1 LARMGLHISI
11 SGGLHKAVER
21 AKDRGCDV
29 FQIFSQSPRSWNSKG
44 LSEDE
49 ACKFV
54 SSFNKSG
61 LALAVDHMP
70 YLPNLASSKDDV
82 HEKSIDALKSELMR
96 CQMLRIPYLVSHL
109 GSHLGAGW
117 NEGFQ
122 RIVEA
127 VDMSLSQADN
137 GVILLLEN
145 TAGTKNSMGSSLE
158 EIATIIDA
166 FDALR
171 PRLGICLDTC
181 HLFAAGYELRTPEGL
196 QATLNQFQELMG
208 LERLKLLHINDCR
221 GTMGSHLDR
230 HEHIGLGQ
238 IGENGFQLI
247 LRHPDLKDLPMILE
261 TPIDS
266 RRNDVANLQAAR
278 KLASRPE

>member
-1 LARMGLHISI
+1 MGLHISI
-11 SGGLHKAVER
+11 SGGLHKAVDR
-21 AKDRGCDV
+21 AKDRGCDI
-29 FQIFSQSPRSWNSKG
+29 FQIFSQSPRSWNSKSI
-44 LSEDE
+44 SEDE
-49 ACKFV
+49 AREFV
-54 SSFNKSG
+54 SSFKKSG

-82 HEKSIDALKSELMR
+82 HEKSIDALTSELMR

-117 NEGFQ
+117 DEGFK

-127 VDMSLSQADN
+127 VDTSLSQADN

-158 EIATIIDA
+158 EIAAIIDA

-196 QATLNQFQELMG
+196 QATLNQFQELIG
-208 LERLKLLHINDCR
+208 FERLKLLHINDCR
-221 GTMGSHLDR
+221 GAMGSHLDR

-238 IGENGFQLI
+238 IGENGFRLI
-247 LRHPDLKDLPMILE
+247 LRHPFLKDLPMILE
-261 TPIDS
+261 TPVDS

-278 KLASRPE
+278 KLASWPE

>member
-1 LARMGLHISI
+1 MGLHISI

-29 FQIFSQSPRSWNSKG
+29 FQIFSQSPRSWNSKD

-49 ACKFV
+49 AREFV
-54 SSFNKSG
+54 SSLVESG
-61 LALAVDHMP
+61 LAPAVDHMP
-70 YLPNLASSKDDV
+70 YLPNLASPKDDV
-82 HEKSIDALKSELMR
+82 HERSIETLKSELMR
-96 CQMLRIPYLVSHL
+96 CQMLHIPHLVSHL

-117 NEGFQ
+117 DEGFK

-127 VDMSLSQADN
+127 IDKGLSQADN
-137 GVILLLEN
+137 GVMLLLEN
-145 TAGTKNSMGSSLE
+145 TAGTKNSMGSSFE

-171 PRLGICLDTC
+171 PRLGVCLDTC

-196 QATLNQFQELMG
+196 QATLNQFQELIG

-230 HEHIGLGQ
+230 HEHIGLGY
-238 IGENGFQLI
+238 IGENGFRLI
-247 LRHPDLKDLPMILE
+247 LRHPDLNDLPMILE

-278 KLASRPE
+278 KLASWPE

>member
-1 LARMGLHISI
+1 MGLHISI
-11 SGGLHKAVER
+11 SGGLHKAVDR
-21 AKDRGCDV
+21 AKDRGCDI
-29 FQIFSQSPRSWNSKG
+29 FQIFSQSPRSWNSKSI
-44 LSEDE
+44 SEDE
-49 ACKFV
+49 AREFA
-54 SSFNKSG
+54 SSFKKSG

-70 YLPNLASSKDDV
+70 YLPNLASSKEDV
-82 HEKSIDALKSELMR
+82 HEKSIDALTSELMR

-117 NEGFQ
+117 DEGFK

-127 VDMSLSQADN
+127 VDTSLSQADN
-137 GVILLLEN
+137 DVILLLEN

-158 EIATIIDA
+158 EIAAIIDA

-196 QATLNQFQELMG
+196 QATLNQFQELIG
-208 LERLKLLHINDCR
+208 FERLMLLHINDCR
-221 GTMGSHLDR
+221 GAMGSHLDR

-238 IGENGFQLI
+238 IGENGFRLI
-247 LRHPDLKDLPMILE
+247 LRHPSLKDLPMILE
-261 TPIDS
+261 TPVDS
-266 RRNDVANLQAAR
+266 CRNDVANLQAAR
-278 KLASRPE
+278 ELASWPE

>member
-1 LARMGLHISI
+1 MGLHVSI
-11 SGGLHKAVER
+11 SGGLHKAVDR

-29 FQIFSQSPRSWNSKG
+29 FQIFSQSPRSWNSKS
-44 LSEDE
+44 LSDDDAHE
-49 ACKFV
+49 FV
-54 SSFNKSG
+54 SSFRKSG

-82 HEKSIDALKSELMR
+82 HEKSINALTSELMR

-117 NEGFQ
+117 DEGFK

-127 VDMSLSQADN
+127 VDTSLSQADN

-166 FDALR
+166 FDTLR

-196 QATLNQFQELMG
+196 QATLNQFQELIG

-221 GTMGSHLDR
+221 GAMGSHLDR

-238 IGENGFQLI
+238 IGENGFRLI
-247 LRHPDLKDLPMILE
+247 LRHPSLKDLPMVLE
-261 TPIDS
+261 TPVDS

-278 KLASRPE
+278 ELASWPK

>member
-1 LARMGLHISI
+1 MGLHISI
-11 SGGLHKAVER
+11 SGGLYKAVER
-21 AKDRGCDV
+21 AKDRGCDI
-29 FQIFSQSPRSWNSKG
+29 FQIFSQSPRSWNSES

-49 ACKFV
+49 ARKFV
-54 SSFNKSG
+54 SSLGKTG

-82 HEKSIDALKSELMR
+82 HERSIEALTSELIR
-96 CQMLRIPYLVSHL
+96 CQMLGIPYLVSHL

-117 NEGFQ
+117 DEGFK
-122 RIVEA
+122 RIVE
-127 VDMSLSQADN
+127 SIEKGLSQADN
-137 GVILLLEN
+137 GVMLLLEN
-145 TAGTKNSMGSSLE
+145 TAGTKNSMGSSFE
-158 EIATIIDA
+158 EIATIINA

-171 PRLGICLDTC
+171 PRLGVCLDTC

-196 QATLNQFQELMG
+196 QATLNQFQELIG
-208 LERLKLLHINDCR
+208 LEKLMLLHINDCR

-230 HEHIGLGQ
+230 HEHIGLGY
-238 IGENGFQLI
+238 IGENGFRLI
-247 LRHPDLKDLPMILE
+247 LRHPDLNDLPMILE

-278 KLASRPE
+278 KLAS

>member
-1 LARMGLHISI
+1 VARIGLHISI

-29 FQIFSQSPRSWNSKG
+29 FQIFSQSPRSWNSKS

-49 ACKFV
+49 AREFV
-54 SSFNKSG
+54 SSFKKSG
-61 LALAVDHMP
+61 LALAMDHMP
-70 YLPNLASSKDDV
+70 YLPNLASPKDDV
-82 HEKSIDALKSELMR
+82 HVKSIAALTSELMR

-117 NEGFQ
+117 DMGFK
-122 RIVEA
+122 RIVESI
-127 VDMSLSQADN
+127 DRGLSQADTS
-137 GVILLLEN
+137 VMLLLEN
-145 TAGTKNSMGSSLE
+145 TAGTKNSMGSSFE
-158 EIATIIDA
+158 EIAAIIDA
-166 FDALR
+166 FDALL
-171 PRLGICLDTC
+171 PHIGVCLDTC

-196 QATLNQFQELMG
+196 QATLNQFQESIG

-238 IGENGFQLI
+238 IGENGFRLI

-266 RRNDVANLQAAR
+266 CRNDVANLQAAR
-278 KLASRPE
+278 KLASWPK

>member
-1 LARMGLHISI
+1 MGLHISI
-11 SGGLHKAVER
+11 SGGLHKAVDR
-21 AKDRGCDV
+21 AQDRGCDI
-29 FQIFSQSPRSWNSKG
+29 FQIFSQSPRSWNSKSI
-44 LSEDE
+44 SEDE
-49 ACKFV
+49 AREFV
-54 SSFNKSG
+54 SSLGKSG
-61 LALAVDHMP
+61 PALAVDHMP

-82 HEKSIDALKSELMR
+82 HEKSIDALTSELMR
-96 CQMLRIPYLVSHL
+96 CQMLCIPYLVSHL

-117 NEGFQ
+117 DEGFK

-127 VDMSLSQADN
+127 VDTSLSQADN

-158 EIATIIDA
+158 EIAAIIDA

-196 QATLNQFQELMG
+196 QATLNQFQELIG
-208 LERLKLLHINDCR
+208 FERLMLLHINDCR
-221 GTMGSHLDR
+221 GAMGSHLDR

-238 IGENGFQLI
+238 IGENGFRLI
-247 LRHPDLKDLPMILE
+247 LRHPSLKDLPMILE
-261 TPIDS
+261 TPVDS

-278 KLASRPE
+278 KLASWPE

>member
-1 LARMGLHISI
+1 MGLHISI

-117 NEGFQ
+117 DEGFQ

-127 VDMSLSQADN
+127 VDTSLSQADN

>member
-1 LARMGLHISI
+1 VARLGLHISI
-11 SGGLHKAVER
+11 SGGLHKAVDR
-21 AKDRGCDV
+21 AKDRGCDI
-29 FQIFSQSPRSWNSKG
+29 FQIFSQSPRSWNSKSI
-44 LSEDE
+44 SEDE
-49 ACKFV
+49 AREFV
-54 SSFNKSG
+54 SSFKKSG

-82 HEKSIDALKSELMR
+82 HEKSIESLTSELMR
-96 CQMLRIPYLVSHL
+96 CQMLCIPYLVSHL

-117 NEGFQ
+117 DEGFK

-127 VDMSLSQADN
+127 VDTSLSQADN
-137 GVILLLEN
+137 DVILLLEN

-158 EIATIIDA
+158 EMATIIDA

-196 QATLNQFQELMG
+196 QATLNQFQELIG
-208 LERLKLLHINDCR
+208 FERLKLLHINDCR
-221 GTMGSHLDR
+221 GAMGSHLDR

-238 IGENGFQLI
+238 IGENGFRLI
-247 LRHPDLKDLPMILE
+247 LRHPSLKDLPMILE
-261 TPIDS
+261 TPVDS

-278 KLASRPE
+278 KLASWPE

>member
-1 LARMGLHISI
+1 MGLHISI
-11 SGGLHKAVER
+11 SGGLRKAVER

-29 FQIFSQSPRSWNSKG
+29 FQIFSQSPRSWNSKSI
-44 LSEDE
+44 SEDE
-49 ACKFV
+49 AREFV
-54 SSFNKSG
+54 SSFKKSG

-82 HEKSIDALKSELMR
+82 HEKSIDALTSELMR

-117 NEGFQ
+117 DEGFK

-127 VDMSLSQADN
+127 VDTSLSQADN

-158 EIATIIDA
+158 EMATIIDA

-196 QATLNQFQELMG
+196 QATLNQFQELIG
-208 LERLKLLHINDCR
+208 FERLKLLHINDCR
-221 GTMGSHLDR
+221 GAMGSHLDR

-238 IGENGFQLI
+238 IGENGFRLI
-247 LRHPDLKDLPMILE
+247 LRHPSLKDLPMILE
-261 TPIDS
+261 TPVDS

-278 KLASRPE
+278 KLASWPE

>member
-1 LARMGLHISI
+1 VSQMGLHISI

-29 FQIFSQSPRSWNSKG
+29 FQIFSQSPRSWNSKD

-49 ACKFV
+49 AREFV
-54 SSFNKSG
+54 SSLVESG

-70 YLPNLASSKDDV
+70 YLPNLASPKDDV
-82 HEKSIDALKSELMR
+82 HERSIETLKSELMR
-96 CQMLRIPYLVSHL
+96 CQMLHIPHLVSHL

-117 NEGFQ
+117 DEGFK

-127 VDMSLSQADN
+127 IDKGLSQADN
-137 GVILLLEN
+137 GVMLLLEN
-145 TAGTKNSMGSSLE
+145 TAGTKNSMGSSFE

-171 PRLGICLDTC
+171 PRLGVCLDTC

-196 QATLNQFQELMG
+196 QATLNQFQELIG

-230 HEHIGLGQ
+230 HEHIGLGY
-238 IGENGFQLI
+238 IGENGFRLI
-247 LRHPDLKDLPMILE
+247 LRHPDLNDLPMILE
-261 TPIDS
+261 TPVDS

-278 KLASRPE
+278 KLASWPE

>member
-1 LARMGLHISI
+1 MGLHISI

-29 FQIFSQSPRSWNSKG
+29 FQIFSQSPRSWNSKD

-49 ACKFV
+49 AREFV
-54 SSFNKSG
+54 SSLVESG

-70 YLPNLASSKDDV
+70 YLPNLASPKDDV
-82 HEKSIDALKSELMR
+82 HERSIETLKSELMR
-96 CQMLRIPYLVSHL
+96 CQMLHIPHLVSHL

-117 NEGFQ
+117 DEGFK

-127 VDMSLSQADN
+127 IDKGLSQADN
-137 GVILLLEN
+137 GVMLLLEN
-145 TAGTKNSMGSSLE
+145 TAGTKNSMGSSFE

-171 PRLGICLDTC
+171 PRLGVCLDTC

-196 QATLNQFQELMG
+196 QATLNQFQELIG

-230 HEHIGLGQ
+230 HEHIGLGY
-238 IGENGFQLI
+238 IGENGFRLI
-247 LRHPDLKDLPMILE
+247 LRHPDLNDLPMILE
-261 TPIDS
+261 TPVDS

-278 KLASRPE
+278 KLASWPE

>member
-1 LARMGLHISI
+1 MGLHISI
-11 SGGLHKAVER
+11 SGGLRKAVER

-29 FQIFSQSPRSWNSKG
+29 FQIFSQSPRSWNSKSI
-44 LSEDE
+44 SEDE
-49 ACKFV
+49 AREFV
-54 SSFNKSG
+54 SSFKKSG

-82 HEKSIDALKSELMR
+82 HEKSIESLTSELMR
-96 CQMLRIPYLVSHL
+96 CQMLCIPYLVSHL

-117 NEGFQ
+117 DEGFK

-127 VDMSLSQADN
+127 VDTSLSQADN
-137 GVILLLEN
+137 DVILLLEN

-158 EIATIIDA
+158 EMATIIDA

-196 QATLNQFQELMG
+196 QATLNQFQELIG
-208 LERLKLLHINDCR
+208 FERLKLLHINDCR

-238 IGENGFQLI
+238 IGENGFRLI
-247 LRHPDLKDLPMILE
+247 LRHPSLKDLPMILE
-261 TPIDS
+261 TPADS

-278 KLASRPE
+278 KLASWPE

>member
-1 LARMGLHISI
+1 MGLHISI

-29 FQIFSQSPRSWNSKG
+29 FQIFSQSPRSWNSKD

-49 ACKFV
+49 AREFV
-54 SSFNKSG
+54 SSLVESG

-70 YLPNLASSKDDV
+70 YLPNLASPKDDV
-82 HEKSIDALKSELMR
+82 HERSIETLKSELMR
-96 CQMLRIPYLVSHL
+96 CQMLHIPHLVSHL

-117 NEGFQ
+117 DEGFK

-127 VDMSLSQADN
+127 IDKGLSQADN
-137 GVILLLEN
+137 GVMLLLEN
-145 TAGTKNSMGSSLE
+145 TAGTKNSMGSSFE

-171 PRLGICLDTC
+171 PRLGVCLDTC

-196 QATLNQFQELMG
+196 QATLNQFQELIG

-230 HEHIGLGQ
+230 HEHIGLGH
-238 IGENGFQLI
+238 IGENGFRLI
-247 LRHPDLKDLPMILE
+247 LRHPDLQDLPMILE

-278 KLASRPE
+278 KLASWPE